1 MLWWYG
7 SRSLYLDDTIIIS
20 KWDTIN
26 SFYTHLD
33 TLDIF
38 KIRMYIRRHPDA
50 LSSLQPGSYTF
61 SGSYTPS
68 LFVDTINQWPQ
79 KKYEK
84 ITILEWW
91 SMYDIDA
98 YLTKKWYSKAGEY
111 IQKVSD
117 QSVIDEYSRSY
128 DFIPKFVN
136 SKPSHTTTF
145 PLTLEWIL
153 YPDTYHVNPDQP
165 VIPQLITLQLR
176 AFRDKVALPYGDQID
191 NFSAILRYHGY
202 DFSLGR
208 YNIIT
213 LASIIEKE
221 ERSDSNKPTIA
232 GIFLNRIQRD
242 MRIDADITLCYGLL
256 KWYESCTPAMILK
269 HLYDATNIYN
279 TRIHT
284 WLTPTPIANPSVTTI
299 SSLLKFTDTDYL
311 FYLHD
316 SKGQIWYA
324 SDIQWHN
331 LNKSKYL

>member
-1 MLWWYG
+1 
-7 SRSLYLDDTIIIS
+7 
-20 KWDTIN
+20 
-26 SFYTHLD
+26 
-33 TLDIF
+33 
-38 KIRMYIRRHPDA
+38 
-50 LSSLQPGSYTF
+50 
-61 SGSYTPS
+61 
-68 LFVDTINQWPQ
+68 
-79 KKYEK
+79 
-84 ITILEWW
+84 
-91 SMYDIDA
+91 MYDIDA
-98 YLTKKWYSKAGEY
+98 YLAKKWYSKAGEY

-128 DFIPKFVN
+128 DFIQRFIK
-136 SKPSHTTTF
+136 SKPSHTTAY

-165 VIPQLITLQLR
+165 IIPQLITLQLR
-176 AFRDKVALPYGDQID
+176 AFRDKVVLPYGDQID
-191 NFSAILRYHGY
+191 NFSTILRDHGY

-221 ERSDSNKPTIA
+221 ERSDPNKPTIA
-232 GIFLNRIQRD
+232 GVFLNRIQKD

-256 KWYESCTPAMILK
+256 KWYESCTPAIILK
-269 HLYDATNIYN
+269 HLYDTSNIYN
-279 TRIHT
+279 TRVHT

-299 SSLLKFTDTDYL
+299 FSLLNFADTDYL

-331 LNKSKYL
+331 INKSKYL